1 MDLKDMSTI
10 TLKELRQRRGMT
22 QDATAAIMEVQQ
34 SFITKIEKR
43 ENLTFDLVKRYI
55 EALGGNV
62 TLVATFPEESFI
74 IPSLGRAS

>member
-74 IPSLGRAS
+74 IPSLGRPS